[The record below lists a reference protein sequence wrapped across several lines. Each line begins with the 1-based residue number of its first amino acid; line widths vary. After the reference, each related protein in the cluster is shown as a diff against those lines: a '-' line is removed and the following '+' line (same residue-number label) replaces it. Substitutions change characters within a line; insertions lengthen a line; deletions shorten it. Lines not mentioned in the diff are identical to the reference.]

1 MFPEETLH
9 CVEWARDKFGSKFS
23 LKPKALIKI
32 LEGQESDKAETQEIK
47 VLKSCLKLLRN
58 HPVNFEDCIHYAINK
73 FYKYFRNDIKQL
85 IYTYP
90 LDAKTKDGQPFWKL
104 PKRPPTAIE

>member
-1 MFPEETLH
+1 MINKKPDNFND
-9 CVEWARDKFGSKFS
+9 CV
-23 LKPKALIKI
+23 L
-32 LEGQESDKAETQEIK
+32 
-47 VLKSCLKLLRN
+47 
-58 HPVNFEDCIHYAINK
+58 YAINK

-104 PKRPPTAIE
+104 PKRPPTPI